1 MPLGTSAS
9 KVIYFLSDSGSL
21 WILKWL
27 FGFDRSGRSRKKL
40 RSSNGDALV
49 CQPHMPSI
57 FTAMRCYVSFPKI
70 QSAMKFAQSSTWQI
84 KTWQTCKVKIGAWAK
99 LALSSKYTNWTWET
113 NLKSQADAPC
123 RPAALPS
130 SRSKH
135 PWRHPLRHRAARRP
149 SRIQPDH
156 RHFHRGRPDP
166 TGIWK
171 KTEPDRPAVLQ
182 PNGSTNGLITDL
194 SKKKIK
200 KKHPPLHFKSELQ
213 LSKAIFVESL
223 GIPRSPAPQRCPCP
237 RRTSSANAWPGW
249 SAAAWRPQTGHGGS
263 QLFLRTKRLL
273 LILLYIRI
281 YILYLYMY
289 ILTLTYVCM
298 YVM

>member
-194 SKKKIK
+194 SKKKSK
-200 KKHPPLHFKSELQ
+200 KNIHLCTSKVNSNSPRLFSSNPLESPDLRRLKGVLVLGGHLLRMLGQDGLQ
-213 LSKAIFVESL
+213 RLGGLRLAMADLSCFWE
-223 GIPRSPAPQRCPCP
+223 QNDFYWYYY
-237 RRTSSANAWPGW
+237 TSA
-249 SAAAWRPQTGHGGS
+249 
-263 QLFLRTKRLL
+263 
-273 LILLYIRI
+273 YIYYI
-281 YILYLYMY
+281 YTCIYWHWHM
-289 ILTLTYVCM
+289 YVCM
-298 YVM
+298 